1 MQSVFTRV
9 EISFEMKKSTPGE
22 WIFIL
27 FLFTFFRP
35 EDPEIYSVSP
45 DSVLMSSALRQG
57 TRKLTVVPPGPLL
70 ISSPSG

>member
-35 EDPEIYSVSP
+35 EVYSVSP
-45 DSVLMSSALRQG
+45 DSVLISSALRQG

>member
-1 MQSVFTRV
+1 MQSVFSRV

-27 FLFTFFRP
+27 FLFTFFIRRNV
-35 EDPEIYSVSP
+35 DIYSVSP

-70 ISSPSG
+70 ISSPSV